1 MVILDGIRRN
11 SRMDCKLK
19 DITVHYELFGEG
31 RPIIMLHGTGVDHTY
46 MVSDMEP
53 LFKKRDGWKR
63 IYPDLPGHGKTPGK
77 DWITNQDKML
87 DVILDFIDNVIPG
100 ERFVLTGSSKGAYL
114 ARGVVHHRFE
124 SIDGLLLTVPVIIA
138 DGEKR
143 DVPSHVTLVTDPVLV
158 SELEP
163 EEVEGYFQLAVV
175 QSRKVLDYVRN
186 NLSTAGEL
194 FDEGFLGKI
203 VDLPENNN
211 FSFAVDMLPKPFPAP
226 TLIIT
231 GRQDSVAGYRDA
243 WKILENYPRGTFA
256 VLDRTGHLLEAEQED
271 LYHALAGE
279 WLDRVEEY
287 SGG

>member
-1 MVILDGIRRN
+1 
-11 SRMDCKLK
+11 MDCELK
-19 DITVHYELFGEG
+19 NITVHYEMLGEG

-46 MVSDMEP
+46 MMNDMEP
-53 LFKKRDGWKR
+53 LFHKRDGWKR
-63 IYPDLPGHGKTPGK
+63 IYPDMPGHGKTPGM

-87 DVILDFIDNVIPG
+87 EVVLDFIDKVIPG

-143 DVPSHVTLVTDPVLV
+143 ETPSHVTLVTDPVIV

-163 EEVEGYFQLAVV
+163 GEVEGYFQLAVV
-175 QSRKVLDYVRN
+175 QSRNVLDYVRN
-186 NLSTAGEL
+186 NLSKAGEL

-203 VDLPENNN
+203 VDHPESNN

-226 TLIIT
+226 TLILT

-243 WKILENYPRGTFA
+243 WKILENFPRGTFV

-287 SGG
+287 TGVSRRA